1 MRKKPATSA
10 TVTTATLIRKIVP
23 HQNHSRSTPLTTPPS
38 ATPTP
43 ATPAHTA
50 IARGRS
56 SGGNTW
62 ARIDSVA
69 GMTNA
74 APTPITARAAITPV
88 AEVDVTANSD
98 AAPKITRPV
107 FSASRRP

>member
-1 MRKKPATSA
+1 PATSA
-10 TVTTATLIRKIVP
+10 TTTTTTLIKKIDP
-23 HQNHSRSTPLTTPPS
+23 HQNCSSRAPLTTPPI

-43 ATPAHTA
+43 ANPAQIA

-56 SGGNTW
+56 FGGNTW

-74 APTPITARAAITPV
+74 APTPITARAPITAP
-88 AEVDVTANSD
+88 AELDVIANSD
-98 AAPKITRPV
+98 AAPNTTSP
-107 FSASRRP
+107 P